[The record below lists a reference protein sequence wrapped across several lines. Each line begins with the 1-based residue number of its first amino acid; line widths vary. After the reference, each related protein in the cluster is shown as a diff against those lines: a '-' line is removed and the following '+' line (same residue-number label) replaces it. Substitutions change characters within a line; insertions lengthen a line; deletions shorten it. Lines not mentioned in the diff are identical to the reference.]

1 MSLSSFFACAEFT
14 FALEIFTQELRSV
27 YFHKNFDKAELDLAA
42 M

>member
-1 MSLSSFFACAEFT
+1 MSLNSFFACAEFT
-14 FALEIFTQELRSV
+14 STLEIFTQEF